1 MKSSHVS
8 GVTRTYHWRIFDAK
22 TKQLV
27 HPTPWSSLILPFK
40 MMPTENTMNIVGNPW
55 ENPSIFT
62 RLHFYIKHQKKNTTK
77 IGFSGL
83 GLPHIL
89 LAFSWGCEG
98 LLSAPG
104 SIEWQRPR
112 CPVPLQAS
120 RWSSDWW
127 PPWFDPTPRRL
138 GIPCLKGAEW
148 LSFSPRGSWKGRVLW
163 KRIRA

>member
-62 RLHFYIKHQKKNTTK
+62 RLHFYIKHQKKIPPK
-77 IGFSGL
+77 LGLAVWVYRIFFSLFLGDVKGFSQPPGPSSGKGQDVLCLFRPVDGHLTDDRHGL
-83 GLPHIL
+83 TQLPED
-89 LAFSWGCEG
+89 LA
-98 LLSAPG
+98 
-104 SIEWQRPR
+104 
-112 CPVPLQAS
+112 
-120 RWSSDWW
+120 
-127 PPWFDPTPRRL
+127 
-138 GIPCLKGAEW
+138 
-148 LSFSPRGSWKGRVLW
+148 FSPRGSWKGRVLW